1 MKRLIFITFLLAL
14 TGCDPYKFGFKKNP
28 AFVLDEA
35 FKSISNLDTQTL
47 MEVSGKE
54 FFCAYTSTE
63 GINFLKEN
71 LNIKQESI
79 SFEPKVLETE
89 YYSIPRYAGY
99 WSYYHERYQIDIH
112 EKSSGEGILRAIID
126 CDYGTEEQKN
136 EKFRNLPPKKYKK
149 KECRLVKMI
158 PYSFSALKLPSKC
171 DALKVNL

>member
-28 AFVLDEA
+28 AYVLDEA
-35 FKSISNLDTQTL
+35 FKSISNLDTESL

-54 FFCAYTSTE
+54 FFCAYASNE

-71 LNIKQESI
+71 LSLKQESI

-112 EKSSGEGILRAIID
+112 DKVSNESIIRAIID
-126 CDYGTEEQKN
+126 CDYGTEDRKDD
-136 EKFRNLPPKKYKK
+136 KWINLKPKKYKK
-149 KECRLVKMI
+149 KECKIVKMI
-158 PYSFSALKLPSKC
+158 PYNFAALQLPGKC
-171 DALKVNL
+171 ETLKVTL